1 MAIGPEAEERLLR
14 TAIRI
19 KRRSGFSTYKFP
31 HVARE
36 TALDWVGRRLRRACA
51 LAASHVFSGSFGA
64 LGAFT

>member
-14 TAIRI
+14 TAIGI
-19 KRRSGFSTYKFP
+19 KRTFRFSTYKFA

-51 LAASHVFSGSFGA
+51 LALHVFSGSFGA